1 MISFINYLS
10 EDTSPFQDLPTLSV
24 MSLDDFASQSGIQT
38 EAADKEFGIGAKTR
52 TPSDEDVKA
61 RLQAI
66 FDRGVQSAG
75 SRPIW
80 PYLHRSML
88 VPDSEGGNEGFL
100 LKPGSSIALDV
111 TRERPIDVDTLKKL
125 ITTRPAELISQNK
138 KMTKSG
144 DGKTVFFNFGIPAMT
159 GLVVNEKTNQ
169 FVVVTTCPGAG
180 TCIKYCY
187 AMKGGYVQFIDTSM
201 RHTRILN
208 WLVNDPVGFFKQIR
222 TELKRMSDAAKK
234 KDLDL
239 VIRWHDSGDFFSP
252 TYLRQFYSV
261 VKSFPDVQFYAYTKL
276 GDVAAKTD
284 HPSNLTINFS
294 DGARADQLK
303 KVDMAT
309 TKHSKVVMRSL
320 FKDLMVRKPM
330 IDKNGEKKS
339 SLKFTSPKAMRTF
352 KERLATEYDIPEES
366 ILSYNEMMK
375 TPLSSKGRWNVFVVP
390 GEGDTGASRS
400 DVLGTY
406 LLIH

>member
-10 EDTSPFQDLPTLSV
+10 EATAPFQDLPTLSV
-24 MSLDDFASQSGIQT
+24 MSLDDFVSTQGMQT
-38 EAADKEFGIGAKTR
+38 EAANEKFGMGAKTR
-52 TPSDEDVKA
+52 MPSDEEVAD
-61 RLQAI
+61 RLKAI
-66 FDRGVQSAG
+66 FSGTVQAAAT
-75 SRPIW
+75 RPIW

-88 VPDSEGGNEGFL
+88 VPQNEEGNEGFL
-100 LKPGSSIALDV
+100 LSPGSSIALDV
-111 TRERPIDVDTLKKL
+111 THERPIDVNALKKI

-144 DGKTVFFNFGIPAMT
+144 DGKTVFFNFGVPAMT
-159 GLVVNEKTNQ
+159 GLVVNEKTNE

-201 RHTRILN
+201 RQTRILN
-208 WLVNDPVGFFKQIR
+208 WLVNDPAGFFKQIR

-239 VIRWHDSGDFFSP
+239 VIRWHDAGDFFSP
-252 TYLRQFYSV
+252 IYLRYFYSV

-284 HPSNLTINFS
+284 NPPNLTINFS
-294 DGARADQLK
+294 DGARQDQLK
-303 KVDMAT
+303 KVDMSS
-309 TKHSKVVMRSL
+309 TKHSKVVQKEL
-320 FKDLMVRKPM
+320 FKDLMVR
-330 IDKNGEKKS
+330 DKMKDENGDVKS
-339 SLKFTSPKAMRTF
+339 SLKFTSPRAMQTF
-352 KERLATEYDIPEES
+352 KERLATEYDIPEDS
-366 ILSYNEMMK
+366 ILSYKEMMK
-375 TPLSSKGRWNVFVVP
+375 TPLGSKKRWNVFVVP
-390 GEGDTGASRS
+390 GEGDTSASRS